1 LFKEYLSDKKNNG
14 RVITVFNPDVKEL
27 VDHPFNVTVSQNEYY
42 SVIDEEMNPLLI
54 QAIPI
59 TYYSNTEKE
68 QYINTTHSE
77 LAVLVP
83 KIRAYS

>member
-68 QYINTTHSE
+68 
-77 LAVLVP
+77 
-83 KIRAYS
+83 

>member
-1 LFKEYLSDKKNNG
+1 
-14 RVITVFNPDVKEL
+14 
-27 VDHPFNVTVSQNEYY
+27 VSQNEYY